1 MNGKPV
7 LFTTVF
13 QLEAKREQIFW
24 IIIDISMFAVEFEI
38 AKEKLHCPNLEMSWI
53 TQRQETAAQ
62 GFSVYRPVW
71 PKTSVLFVFKCKW
84 HIHVVRP
91 TSGLFVGS
99 EFSLYLFCR
108 EFYTIE

>member
-13 QLEAKREQIFW
+13 QWEAKREQIFW
-24 IIIDISMFAVEFEI
+24 IIIDISMFTVEFEI
-38 AKEKLHCPNLEMSWI
+38 AKEKLHCPNSETSSI

-71 PKTSVLFVFKCKW
+71 RKTSVPFVFKCKW
-84 HIHVVRP
+84 HIHIVHP

-99 EFSLYLFCR
+99 EFSLYLFRR
-108 EFYTIE
+108 EFYTI

>member
-13 QLEAKREQIFW
+13 QQEAKREQIFGV
-24 IIIDISMFAVEFEI
+24 IIDISMFAVGIRDSKGE
-38 AKEKLHCPNLEMSWI
+38 APLSKLRDIWI

-62 GFSVYRPVW
+62 RFSVYRPVW
-71 PKTSVLFVFKCKW
+71 PKTSVPFVFKCKW

-91 TSGLFVGS
+91 TFGLFVGS
-99 EFSLYLFCR
+99 GFSLYLFCR
-108 EFYTIE
+108 EFCII